1 MSSNKPRGEGKVNN
15 NNNSLHNKI
24 LLVDDEPDITT
35 VFALG
40 LEDHGFKVDVF
51 NDPLQ
56 ALSDFKKGSYD
67 LVLIDYK
74 MPNMNGFELHREI
87 RKIDEK
93 VKVCFITAFEVY
105 HEELKK
111 KFRSSS
117 NASPHC
123 KQEVDV
129 KCFIQKPIDIDELV
143 QRIKE
148 ELNSLPEQS
157 PDYKEALMLE

>member
-1 MSSNKPRGEGKVNN
+1 MTNN
-15 NNNSLHNKI
+15 NNRNNRI
-24 LLVDDEPDITT
+24 LLVDDEVDITT
-35 VFALG
+35 VFTLALA
-40 LEDHGFKVDVF
+40 DNGFEVDAF
-51 NDPLQ
+51 NDPIQ
-56 ALSDFKKGSYD
+56 ALSGFRSGSYD
-67 LVLIDYK
+67 LALIDYK
-74 MPNMNGFELHREI
+74 MPNMNGFELYREI
-87 RKIDEK
+87 RKIDER

-111 KFRSSS
+111 KFQ
-117 NASPHC
+117 NNLDTSPQY

-143 QRIKE
+143 KRIKE

>member
-1 MSSNKPRGEGKVNN
+1 MYVQAAKVSSNERIGDDTKKDDRICEKEGAFYARKTTLDNN
-15 NNNSLHNKI
+15 N
-24 LLVDDEPDITT
+24 V
-35 VFALG
+35 
-40 LEDHGFKVDVF
+40 
-51 NDPLQ
+51 
-56 ALSDFKKGSYD
+56 
-67 LVLIDYK
+67 IDYK
-74 MPNMNGFELHREI
+74 MSNMKGFELYWEI

-117 NASPHC
+117 NASPQC

-148 ELNSLPEQS
+148 ELNSWPT
-157 PDYKEALMLE
+157 DCKEV